1 MKIYICIGSRVD
13 HILSLPQSLAHCEW
27 MLSQS
32 HPTYLQNLWVDIL
45 RMRAKVDY
53 AGFILIIVNMLI
65 VLAEVPIGMSNF
77 FFTP

>member
-1 MKIYICIGSRVD
+1 
-13 HILSLPQSLAHCEW
+13 